1 MTLRTIEGQFSEIL
15 LKEESEA
22 FPVNLTMDGPIS
34 HLIHPKVLWATLE
47 FQNNP
52 QQEAPSLTITGWNY
66 DCFKNQAEATEKYPH
81 IALQFTGRP
90 WNIYQFLV
98 GGQSEAIIDFQDL
111 GAVVISRDTLNPE
124 NKNELFAHVLPH
136 WLNYALSPELWDG
149 NGKWPRFHERLSK
162 LLKSKNLL
170 EGQEYPGY
178 YPLKTSAK
186 RIESFGF
193 IGSQLDK
200 SYVLVLPWSFSLTTL
215 KKLEEVLDLEF

>member
-1 MTLRTIEGQFSEIL
+1 MTLRTIEGQFSDTL
-15 LKEESEA
+15 LKQDSGD

-34 HLIHPKVLWATLE
+34 HLIHPKVLWATLQ

-52 QQEAPSLTITGWNY
+52 QQETPSLSITGWNY
-66 DCFKNQAEATEKYPH
+66 DCFKNPAEATEKYPH
-81 IALQFTGRP
+81 ISVHFTGRP
-90 WNIYQFLV
+90 WKIYQFLV
-98 GGQSEAIIDFQDL
+98 GGQREAIIDFQDL

-136 WLNYALSPELWDG
+136 WLNYALSPELWDIK
-149 NGKWPRFHERLSK
+149 GKWPRFHERLLE
-162 LLKSKNLL
+162 LLKTKNLL

-186 RIESFGF
+186 RLESFGF